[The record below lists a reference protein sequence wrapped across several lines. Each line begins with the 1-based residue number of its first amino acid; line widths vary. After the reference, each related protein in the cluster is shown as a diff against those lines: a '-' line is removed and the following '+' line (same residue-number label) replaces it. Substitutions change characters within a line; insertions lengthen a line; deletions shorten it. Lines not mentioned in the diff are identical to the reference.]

1 MSNPLRNEFMTNS
14 TSTPSYQGS
23 MLMIVAPSGAG
34 KSSLVNALLKDDQGL
49 KLSLSTTT
57 RAPRPGEIDGKDYRF
72 LAKEDFLQERDQG
85 HFLEWAEVHGHFY
98 GTSKPWIE
106 SQMQAGSDVMLEIDW
121 QGAQQ
126 IRKLIPSVQ
135 WIFIFPPSIEALE
148 ERLRKRGQDDEAT
161 IERRLAAAHI
171 ELTHAHEAD
180 YIVVNDSFDQAL
192 MDLKHILASSRLR
205 SGPSMAR
212 NPALLKRLGV

>member
-1 MSNPLRNEFMTNS
+1 MTIASQNS
-14 TSTPSYQGS
+14 AYQGS

-34 KSSLVNALLKDDQGL
+34 KSSLVNALLQDDAGI

-57 RAPRPGEIDGKDYRF
+57 RAPRPGEVNGQNYRF
-72 LAKEDFLQERDQG
+72 LSREEFIRERDQG
-85 HFLEWAEVHGHFY
+85 HYLEWAEVHGNFY

-106 SQMQAGSDVMLEIDW
+106 SQMRAGSDVLLEIDW

-126 IRKLIPSVQ
+126 IRKLIPSTQ

-148 ERLRKRGQDDEAT
+148 ERLRHRGQDDEAT
-161 IERRLAAAHI
+161 IQKRLAAAHV
-171 ELTHAHEAD
+171 ELLHAHEAD

-192 MDLKHILASSRLR
+192 VDLKHILAASRLR

-212 NPALLKRLGV
+212 NPALLRRLGV

>member
-1 MSNPLRNEFMTNS
+1 
-14 TSTPSYQGS
+14 
-23 MLMIVAPSGAG
+23 MIVAPSGAG
-34 KSSLVNALLKDDQGL
+34 KSSLVDALLKADLGL

-57 RAPRPGEIDGKDYRF
+57 RAPRSGEVDGKNYRF
-72 LAKEDFLQERDQG
+72 VSKEEFIREKDQD

-106 SQMQAGSDVMLEIDW
+106 SQMQAGSDVVLEIDW

-126 IRKLIPSVQ
+126 IRKLIPAAQ

-161 IERRLAAAHI
+161 IARRLAAAHV
-171 ELTHAHEAD
+171 ELLHAHEAD

-192 MDLKHILASSRLR
+192 VDLKQILASSRLR
-205 SGPSMAR
+205 SGPAMAR
-212 NPALLKRLGV
+212 NPTLLRRLGV

>member
-1 MSNPLRNEFMTNS
+1 
-14 TSTPSYQGS
+14 
-23 MLMIVAPSGAG
+23 MIVAPSGAG
-34 KSSLVNALLKDDQGL
+34 KSSLVDALLKADLGL

-57 RAPRPGEIDGKDYRF
+57 RAPRSGEVDGTNYRF
-72 LAKEDFLQERDQG
+72 VSKEEFIREKDQD

-106 SQMQAGSDVMLEIDW
+106 SQMQAGSDVVLEIDW

-126 IRKLIPSVQ
+126 IRKLIPAAQ

-161 IERRLAAAHI
+161 IARRLAAAHV
-171 ELTHAHEAD
+171 ELLHAHEAD

-192 MDLKHILASSRLR
+192 VDLKQILASSRLR
-205 SGPSMAR
+205 SGPAMAR
-212 NPALLKRLGV
+212 NPALLRRLGV

>member
-1 MSNPLRNEFMTNS
+1 MTSQNA
-14 TSTPSYQGS
+14 TPAYQGS

-34 KSSLVNALLKDDQGL
+34 KSSLVDALLKSDPSL

-57 RAPRPGEIDGKDYRF
+57 RAPRPGEVDGVNYRF
-72 LAKEDFLQERDQG
+72 VTKEAFIAERDQG
-85 HFLEWAEVHGHFY
+85 QFLEWAEVHGHFY
-98 GTSKPWIE
+98 GTSRTWIE
-106 SQMQAGSDVMLEIDW
+106 LQMLSGSDVMLEIDW

-161 IERRLAAAHI
+161 IERRVAAAHI
-171 ELTHAHEAD
+171 ELQHAHEAN
-180 YIVVNDSFDQAL
+180 YIVINDLFDQAL
-192 MDLKHILASSRLR
+192 VELQNIIAASRLR
-205 SGPSMAR
+205 SGPVMAR
-212 NPALLKRLGV
+212 NPALLRRLGV

>member
-1 MSNPLRNEFMTNS
+1 
-14 TSTPSYQGS
+14 

-57 RAPRPGEIDGKDYRF
+57 RAPRPGEVDGKDYRF

-106 SQMQAGSDVMLEIDW
+106 SQMQAGSDLMLEIDW

-161 IERRLAAAHI
+161 I
-171 ELTHAHEAD
+171 
-180 YIVVNDSFDQAL
+180 
-192 MDLKHILASSRLR
+192 
-205 SGPSMAR
+205 
-212 NPALLKRLGV
+212 

>member
-1 MSNPLRNEFMTNS
+1 MTLASQNS
-14 TSTPSYQGS
+14 AYQGS

-34 KSSLVNALLKDDQGL
+34 KSSLVNALLQDDAGI

-57 RAPRPGEIDGKDYRF
+57 RAPRPGEVDGQNYRF
-72 LAKEDFLQERDQG
+72 LSREEFIRERDQG
-85 HFLEWAEVHGHFY
+85 HYLEWAEVHGNFY

-106 SQMQAGSDVMLEIDW
+106 SQMQAGSDVLLEIDW

-126 IRKLIPSVQ
+126 IRKLIPSTQ

-148 ERLRKRGQDDEAT
+148 ERLRHRGQDDEAT
-161 IERRLAAAHI
+161 IQKRLAAAHV
-171 ELTHAHEAD
+171 ELLHAHEAD

-192 MDLKHILASSRLR
+192 VDLKHILAASRLR

-212 NPALLKRLGV
+212 NPALLRRLGV

>member
-1 MSNPLRNEFMTNS
+1 MYLRNIS
-14 TSTPSYQGS
+14 
-23 MLMIVAPSGAG
+23 
-34 KSSLVNALLKDDQGL
+34 KSERGFF
-49 KLSLSTTT
+49 LSLSTTT
-57 RAPRPGEIDGKDYRF
+57 RAPRPGEVDGKDYRF

-85 HFLEWAEVHGHFY
+85 HFLEWAEVHGYFY

-106 SQMQAGSDVMLEIDW
+106 SQMQSGSDVMLEIDW

-148 ERLRKRGQDDEAT
+148 ERLRKRGQDDEST
-161 IERRLAAAHI
+161 IQRRLAAAHV

-192 MDLKHILASSRLR
+192 ADLKHILASSRLR

>member
-1 MSNPLRNEFMTNS
+1 MTNS
-14 TSTPSYQGS
+14 ISNPSYQGS

-34 KSSLVNALLKDDQGL
+34 KSSLVNALLQDDAGL
-49 KLSLSTTT
+49 KLSLSSTT
-57 RAPRPGEIDGKDYRF
+57 RAPRPGEVDGKDYRF
-72 LAKEDFLQERDQG
+72 ITKDDFLREKNDG

-106 SQMQAGSDVMLEIDW
+106 SQMRSGSDVMLEIDW

-171 ELTHAHEAD
+171 ELGHAHEAD
-180 YIVVNDSFDQAL
+180 FIVVNDSFEQAL
-192 MDLKHILASSRLR
+192 ADLKHILAASRLR

>member
-1 MSNPLRNEFMTNS
+1 
-14 TSTPSYQGS
+14 
-23 MLMIVAPSGAG
+23 MIVAPSGAG
-34 KSSLVNALLKDDQGL
+34 KSSLVNALLKDEAGL

-57 RAPRPGEIDGKDYRF
+57 RSPRPGETDGKDYRF
-72 LAKEDFLQERDQG
+72 VTKEEFIRERDTDQ
-85 HFLEWAEVHGHFY
+85 FLEWAEVHGHFY
-98 GTSKPWIE
+98 GTSRTWIE
-106 SQMQAGSDVMLEIDW
+106 SQMQSGSDVMLEIDW

-161 IERRLAAAHI
+161 IQRRLAAAHI
-171 ELTHAHEAD
+171 ELQHAHEAD
-180 YIVVNDSFDQAL
+180 FIVVNDSFDQAL
-192 MDLKHILASSRLR
+192 IDLKQILAASRLR

>member
-1 MSNPLRNEFMTNS
+1 MTNNNS
-14 TSTPSYQGS
+14 TSSYQGS

-57 RAPRPGEIDGKDYRF
+57 RAPRPGEVDGKDYRF
-72 LAKEDFLQERDQG
+72 LSKEDFLQERDQG
-85 HFLEWAEVHGHFY
+85 HFLEWAEVHGYFY

-161 IERRLAAAHI
+161 IQRRLAAAHV
-171 ELTHAHEAD
+171 ELLHAHEAD
-180 YIVVNDSFDQAL
+180 YIVVNDVFDQAL
-192 MDLKHILASSRLR
+192 VDLKHILASSRLR

-212 NPALLKRLGV
+212 NPALLRRLGV

>member
-1 MSNPLRNEFMTNS
+1 
-14 TSTPSYQGS
+14 
-23 MLMIVAPSGAG
+23 MIVAPSGAG
-34 KSSLVNALLKDDQGL
+34 KSSLVDALLKADLGL

-57 RAPRPGEIDGKDYRF
+57 RAPRSGEVDGKNYRF
-72 LAKEDFLQERDQG
+72 VSKEEFIREKDQD

-106 SQMQAGSDVMLEIDW
+106 SQMQAGSDVVLEIDW

-161 IERRLAAAHI
+161 IARRLAAAHI
-171 ELTHAHEAD
+171 ELQHAHEAD

-192 MDLKHILASSRLR
+192 LDLKQILASSRLR
-205 SGPSMAR
+205 SGPAMAR
-212 NPALLKRLGV
+212 NPALLRRLGV

>member
-1 MSNPLRNEFMTNS
+1 MTS
-14 TSTPSYQGS
+14 PILTPAYQGS

-34 KSSLVNALLKDDQGL
+34 KSSLVNALLQDDAGL

-72 LAKEDFLQERDQG
+72 LAKDEFIRERDQG

-98 GTSKPWIE
+98 GTSKPWLE
-106 SQMQAGSDVMLEIDW
+106 SQMQSGSDVMLEIDW

-126 IRKLIPSVQ
+126 IRKLIPTVQ

-148 ERLRKRGQDDEAT
+148 ERLRKRGQDDEDT
-161 IERRLAAAHI
+161 ILRRLAAAHI
-171 ELTHAHEAD
+171 ELQHAHEAD
-180 YIVVNDSFDQAL
+180 FIVLNDSFEQAL
-192 MDLKHILASSRLR
+192 VDLKHILAASRMR

>member
-1 MSNPLRNEFMTNS
+1 MTSQNA
-14 TSTPSYQGS
+14 TPAYQGS

-34 KSSLVNALLKDDQGL
+34 KSSLVDALLKSDPSL

-57 RAPRPGEIDGKDYRF
+57 RAPRPSEVDGVNYRF
-72 LAKEDFLQERDQG
+72 VTKEAFIAERDQG
-85 HFLEWAEVHGHFY
+85 QFLEWAEVHGHFY
-98 GTSKPWIE
+98 GTSRTWIE
-106 SQMQAGSDVMLEIDW
+106 LQMLSGSDVMLEIDW

-161 IERRLAAAHI
+161 IERRVAAAHI
-171 ELTHAHEAD
+171 ELQHAHEAN
-180 YIVVNDSFDQAL
+180 YIVINDLFDQAL
-192 MDLKHILASSRLR
+192 VELQNIIAASRLR
-205 SGPSMAR
+205 SGPVMAR
-212 NPALLKRLGV
+212 NPALLRRLGV

>member
-1 MSNPLRNEFMTNS
+1 
-14 TSTPSYQGS
+14 
-23 MLMIVAPSGAG
+23 MLMIVAPSGTG
-34 KSSLVNALLKDDQGL
+34 KSSLVNALLQADTGL

-57 RAPRPGEIDGKDYRF
+57 RAPRPGEVDGKDYRF
-72 LAKEDFLQERDQG
+72 VSKEEFIRERDQG
-85 HFLEWAEVHGHFY
+85 NFLEWAQVHGHYY

-161 IERRLAAAHI
+161 IERRLAAAHV
-171 ELTHAHEAD
+171 ELLHAPEAD
-180 YIVVNDSFDQAL
+180 YIVVNDNFDQAL
-192 MDLKHILASSRLR
+192 VDLKQILASSRLR
-205 SGPSMAR
+205 SGPTMTR

>member
-1 MSNPLRNEFMTNS
+1 MTNS
-14 TSTPSYQGS
+14 TLIPSYQGS

-34 KSSLVNALLKDDQGL
+34 KSSLVNALLKEDAGL

-72 LAKEDFLQERDQG
+72 LAKENFLQERDQG

-98 GTSKPWIE
+98 GTSKLWID
-106 SQMQAGSDVMLEIDW
+106 SQMQAGRDVMLEIDW

-126 IRKLIPSVQ
+126 IRKLIPTVQ

-148 ERLRKRGQDDEAT
+148 ERLRKRGQDDEET
-161 IERRLAAAHI
+161 IQRRLAAAHV

-180 YIVVNDSFDQAL
+180 YIVVNDSFEQAL
-192 MDLKHILASSRLR
+192 VDLKHILASSRLR

>member
-1 MSNPLRNEFMTNS
+1 
-14 TSTPSYQGS
+14 
-23 MLMIVAPSGAG
+23 MIVAPSGAG
-34 KSSLVNALLKDDQGL
+34 KSSLVDALLKGDPSL

-57 RAPRPGEIDGKDYRF
+57 RAPRPGEVDGVNYRF
-72 LAKEDFLQERDQG
+72 VTKEVFIAERDQG
-85 HFLEWAEVHGHFY
+85 QFLEWAEVHGHFY
-98 GTSKPWIE
+98 GTSRTWIE
-106 SQMQAGSDVMLEIDW
+106 SQMLSGSDVMLEIDW

-161 IERRLAAAHI
+161 IGRRVAAAHI
-171 ELTHAHEAD
+171 ELQHAHEAN
-180 YIVVNDSFDQAL
+180 YIVINDHFDQAL
-192 MDLKHILASSRLR
+192 VELQNIIAASRLR
-205 SGPSMAR
+205 SGSVMAR

>member
-1 MSNPLRNEFMTNS
+1 MTS
-14 TSTPSYQGS
+14 SMLTPAYQGS

-34 KSSLVNALLKDDQGL
+34 KSSLVNALLQDDAGL

-57 RAPRPGEIDGKDYRF
+57 RAPRPGEINGKDYRF
-72 LAKEDFLQERDQG
+72 VTKEEFIHERDQG
-85 HFLEWAEVHGHFY
+85 FFLEWAEVHGHFY

-106 SQMQAGSDVMLEIDW
+106 SQMQSGSDVMLEIDW

-126 IRKLIPSVQ
+126 IRKLIPAAQ

-148 ERLRKRGQDDEAT
+148 ERLRKRGQDDETT
-161 IERRLAAAHI
+161 IQRRLAAAHI
-171 ELTHAHEAD
+171 ELQHAHEAD
-180 YIVVNDSFDQAL
+180 FIVLNDSFDQAL
-192 MDLKHILASSRLR
+192 IDLKHILAASRLR
-205 SGPSMAR
+205 SSPSMAR